1 MGEMIKD
8 VWKKGTY
15 HNVAFWVCLTVSI
28 FLIITA
34 FFIPPR
40 AVIDSSVIACVGELF
55 AYASLSAFLWAL
67 SKGVDAKITKGD
79 TELSIQNP
87 DNNDTNNITDGQS

>member
-1 MGEMIKD
+1 MSETIRD
-8 VWKKGTY
+8 IWFKGTY
-15 HNVAFWVCLTVSI
+15 HNVAFWVCLAVSL

-34 FFIPPR
+34 FFIPPK
-40 AVIDSSVIACVGELF
+40 AVVDSSVIACVGELF

-79 TELSIQNP
+79 TEIKIQNP
-87 DNNDTNNITDGQS
+87 DNNKTNTIDDEQ